1 MSPGGTVSRSRRA
14 LLLFALLSLG
24 CSPQS
29 ASNGPAG
36 LGLDE
41 AFERGELRIINDS
54 GESLRFDVYLARD
67 FEQQRRGLMFV
78 RRLPQTT
85 GMLFIYEDED
95 IRSMWMKNTY
105 RSLDMV
111 FARADGSVSSV
122 VHNTEPLSLRSIA
135 SREPVKYVLE
145 LNAGAARSFRIGT
158 GSRLIWP
165 SNQSTAAMESAR

>member
-1 MSPGGTVSRSRRA
+1 VSRSRGV
-14 LLLFALLSLG
+14 LLLFALASLG

-29 ASNGPAG
+29 ASNSSAG

-41 AFERGELRIINDS
+41 AFERGELVVVNDN
-54 GESLRFDVYLARD
+54 GESLRFDVYLADD

-85 GMLFIYEDED
+85 GMLFIYEGED

-105 RSLDMV
+105 LSLDMV

-145 LNAGAARSFRIGT
+145 LNAGVARSSRIGA
-158 GSRLIWP
+158 GSRLLWR
-165 SNQSTAAMESAR
+165 SNQSTAAIESAR

>member
-1 MSPGGTVSRSRRA
+1 MNHNRVG
-14 LLLFALLSLG
+14 LLILLLSLG

-29 ASNGPAG
+29 TSAAKNPAG
-36 LGLDE
+36 SGLDE
-41 AFERGELRIINDS
+41 AFERDELVVINDD
-54 GESLRFDVYLARD
+54 GESLRFDVYLAQN

-78 RRLPQTT
+78 RRLPRTT
-85 GMLFIYEDED
+85 GMLFIYDGED

-105 RSLDMV
+105 LSLDMV

-145 LNAGAARSFRIGT
+145 LNAGVARHSRIGSN
-158 GSRLIWP
+158 SRLLWP
-165 SNQSTAAMESAR
+165 ADQSTAAIESAR